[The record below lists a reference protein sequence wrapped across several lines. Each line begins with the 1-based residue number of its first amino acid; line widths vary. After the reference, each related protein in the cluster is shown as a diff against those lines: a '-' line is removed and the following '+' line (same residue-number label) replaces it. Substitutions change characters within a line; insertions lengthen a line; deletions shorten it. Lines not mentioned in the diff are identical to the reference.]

1 MADDAR
7 KLCVNCAWRE
17 NCAKKFS
24 MDSSAMHCPDY
35 TEDVA
40 LRKRDGALGS
50 QGNEEEGLN
59 Q

>member
-7 KLCVNCAWRE
+7 KLCVTCAWRE

-24 MDSSAMHCPDY
+24 MDSSSMHCPDY
-35 TEDVA
+35 SEDVA
-40 LRKRDGALGS
+40 LRKRNEEQDS
-50 QGNEEEGLN
+50 QGKEEEGQN

>member
-1 MADDAR
+1 MAEDAR

-35 TEDVA
+35 TEDIA
-40 LRKRDGALGS
+40 LRKRDEDKGS
-50 QGNEEEGLN
+50 PGKKE
-59 Q
+59 